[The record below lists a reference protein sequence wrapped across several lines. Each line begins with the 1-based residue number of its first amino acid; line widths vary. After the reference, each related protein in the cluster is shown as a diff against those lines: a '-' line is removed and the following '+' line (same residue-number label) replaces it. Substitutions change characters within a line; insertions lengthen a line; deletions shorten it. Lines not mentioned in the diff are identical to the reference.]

1 MTSTASS
8 LPVSAL
14 QASQAAVN
22 AALAEN
28 EIKEKENGKAN
39 GDESLEPG
47 EIQEVD
53 MQAQADAIR
62 TVFSDPTNFNVK
74 HPLYSPWTLWFDS
87 PATKGRNLPQ
97 TPMSSFPQTPLPQTP
112 GAAAAQGWMEDI
124 KRVISFDSVEEFW
137 GMYNNIVPPSQLP
150 QKANYYLFKEG
161 IIPAWEDEANKNGGK
176 WSIQLPKDKNRSN
189 VDKMWLYTMLAAI
202 GETFD
207 PQLSES
213 SPQSLITGV
222 IVSTRPQFYR
232 LSIWTRAAPTGAG
245 EDEKLRERIEAIGRH
260 FKISVLG
267 YSESQKLAGPL
278 ATEVEFLSH
287 KDSEKKG
294 KAAKKPWV
302 V

>member
-1 MTSTASS
+1 MSA
-8 LPVSAL
+8 LPPQAL
-14 QASQAAVN
+14 QASRAALQ
-22 AALAEN
+22 AALADQPAET
-28 EIKEKENGKAN
+28 EDKSTDDSTEQ
-39 GDESLEPG
+39 G
-47 EIQEVD
+47 EIQEVN
-53 MQAQADAIR
+53 MQAQAESIR
-62 TVFSDPTNFNVK
+62 TVFNDPTNFNVK

-97 TPMSSFPQTPLPQTP
+97 TPMTAFPQTPVPQTP
-112 GAAAAQGWMEDI
+112 GSHAALGWMEDI
-124 KRVISFDSVEEFW
+124 KKVISFDSVEEFW
-137 GMYNNIVPPSQLP
+137 GLYNNIVPPSALP

-176 WSIQLPKDKNRSN
+176 WSIQLPKDKNRAN

-207 PQLSES
+207 PALTQSDPS
-213 SPQSLITGV
+213 ASPSNSLITGV

-232 LSIWTRAAPTGAG
+232 LSIWTRLAPASP
-245 EDEKLRERIEAIGRH
+245 EDDKDKLRQRIETVGKH
-260 FKISVLG
+260 FKTSVLG
-267 YSESQKLAGPL
+267 YAESQKLQGPL

-294 KAAKKPWV
+294 KAKKIV

>member
-1 MTSTASS
+1 MTSVLSGPS
-8 LPVSAL
+8 LATSRAAL
-14 QASQAAVN
+14 S
-22 AALAEN
+22 AALADQSD
-28 EIKEKENGKAN
+28 AV
-39 GDESLEPG
+39 DDSLEPG

-53 MQAQADAIR
+53 MQAQAEGIR

-97 TPMSSFPQTPLPQTP
+97 TPVSAFPQTPVPQTP
-112 GAAAAQGWMEDI
+112 GVAAAQGWMEDI

-137 GMYNNIVPPSQLP
+137 GLYNNIVAPSSLP

-176 WSIQLPKDKNRSN
+176 WSIQLPRDKNRNN

-207 PQLSES
+207 PLLTEAASNGV
-213 SPQSLITGV
+213 PPNSLITGV
-222 IVSTRPQFYR
+222 IVSIRPQFYR
-232 LSIWTRAAPTGAG
+232 ISIWTRLAPSATD
-245 EDEKLRERIEAIGRH
+245 EDGLRARIEGIGRH
-260 FKISVLG
+260 FKTSVLG
-267 YSESQKLAGPL
+267 YPEGQRLAGPL

-294 KAAKKPWV
+294 KAKKIV

>member
-1 MTSTASS
+1 MSAAST
-8 LPVSAL
+8 LPAPAL
-14 QASQAAVN
+14 QASRAALS
-22 AALAEN
+22 AALADQN
-28 EIKEKENGKAN
+28 ISTPAD
-39 GDESLEPG
+39 DELEAG

-53 MQAQADAIR
+53 MQAQAEGIR
-62 TVFSDPTNFNVK
+62 TVFSDPSNFNVK

-97 TPMSSFPQTPLPQTP
+97 TPVSAFPQTPIIPQTP
-112 GAAAAQGWMEDI
+112 GVAAAQGWMEDI

-137 GMYNNIVPPSQLP
+137 GLYNNIIPPSQLP

-207 PQLSES
+207 PSPSLSDGS
-213 SPQSLITGV
+213 NDASLITGV

-232 LSIWTRAAPTGAG
+232 LSIWTRLAPTGSE
-245 EDEKLRERIEAIGRH
+245 EDGALRERIEGVGRH
-260 FKISVLG
+260 FKMSVLG
-267 YSESQKLAGPL
+267 YPESARLGGPL

-294 KAAKKPWV
+294 KARKIIV
-302 V
+302 

>member
-1 MTSTASS
+1 MTSVLSGPSLAASRA
-8 LPVSAL
+8 AL
-14 QASQAAVN
+14 S
-22 AALAEN
+22 AALADQSD
-28 EIKEKENGKAN
+28 AV
-39 GDESLEPG
+39 DDSLEPG

-53 MQAQADAIR
+53 MQAQAEGIR

-97 TPMSSFPQTPLPQTP
+97 TPVSAFPQTPVPQTP
-112 GAAAAQGWMEDI
+112 GVAAAQGWMEDI

-137 GMYNNIVPPSQLP
+137 GLYNNIVAPSSLP

-176 WSIQLPKDKNRSN
+176 WSIQLPRDKNRNN

-207 PQLSES
+207 PLLTEAASNGA
-213 SPQSLITGV
+213 PPNSLITGV
-222 IVSTRPQFYR
+222 IVSIRPQFYR
-232 LSIWTRAAPTGAG
+232 ISIWTRLAPSATD
-245 EDEKLRERIEAIGRH
+245 EDGLRARIEGIGRH

-267 YSESQKLAGPL
+267 YPEGQRLAGPL

-294 KAAKKPWV
+294 KAKKIV